1 VHRITTIKKTLEEK
15 KFYSTIFLDVVQ
27 AFDKVWH
34 ERLFHKIEQLLPAE
48 HSQMLKSYLSDRYFR
63 VKQED
68 EYSELKQI
76 KAGVP
81 QGSALGPV
89 LYLLYMSD
97 LPQPE
102 EATVATFADDAAMWQ

>member
-1 VHRITTIKKTLEEK
+1 VA
-15 KFYSTIFLDVVQ
+15 Q

-48 HSQMLKSYLSDRYFR
+48 YRQLLKSYLSDRYFR

-68 EYSELKQI
+68 EYSELKKI
-76 KAGVP
+76 KDGVP
-81 QGSALGPV
+81 QGSILSPV
-89 LYLLYMSD
+89 LYLLNTSD

-102 EATVATFADDAAMWQ
+102 EATVANFADDTATCWCSDH